1 MRIPISG
8 VFDKHGFQLE
18 DKVNE
23 EEENE
28 QEEDIGGLF
37 RLVTIDQKRINE
49 EKEKMNMDE
58 TSLFNTWDQEP
69 RDWLDEEVYLILFF
83 SNNRLYYVLYY
94 RTKY

>member
-1 MRIPISG
+1 MRIRISG

-37 RLVTIDQKRINE
+37 RLVTSDQKRINE

-58 TSLFNTWDQEP
+58 TSLFSTWDQEP
-69 RDWLDEEVYLILFF
+69 RDWLDEEVYLSIFF
-83 SNNRLYYVLYY
+83 SFLIADYIMYYI
-94 RTKY
+94 TE